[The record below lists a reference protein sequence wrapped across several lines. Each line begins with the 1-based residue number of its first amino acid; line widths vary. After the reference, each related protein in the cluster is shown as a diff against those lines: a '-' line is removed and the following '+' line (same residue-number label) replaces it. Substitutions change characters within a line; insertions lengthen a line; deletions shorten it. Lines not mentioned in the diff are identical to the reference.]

1 LENLFASSQKAW
13 NVFDLYYFSFNV
25 TDQVHQPELPGIL
38 VSPPI
43 KKGSH
48 GRDGDLV
55 ILYLSLTG
63 KNRYTPDE
71 LNNLLQRSALAYYKS
86 TGSLTAGMRAVAE
99 VCNSQLTER
108 NLKNAREEGGQTI
121 GRLNIAV
128 MREDT
133 LFLAVAG
140 LSHAFAINA
149 QEVQDFYDPQA
160 GHGLGVGSA
169 VALRYFQARVQAGD
183 VLAFT
188 PDPPDAWTPDALA
201 GSAALTLEHLRRRL
215 LNGIG
220 PNLQAVV
227 FKFQSGNGEVHALR
241 HRSAAPQPPAAVRP
255 SVLADGP
262 SSYLSEAPRS
272 AAPDAAPASHKPP
285 PPPPLPLPRPPA
297 SRPVP
302 TRPPLSP
309 VSPASGVPEAAS
321 PSAATPQRAEG
332 VENDPIGAGF
342 ALRAPEGEK
351 PSQTP
356 GAPTPRAPLAPHI
369 PLARTAP
376 RVATGS
382 GEPVRTAARR
392 NRAEQAASAIAEES
406 AEDRQ
411 LTQAAALEAARL
423 ARQRRNE
430 RKQKAAVAWNGWKN
444 FYARAG
450 RSWQG
455 LLVRLAPQRTNPT
468 VTATPGVT
476 SVHASPALLI
486 FIAIAVP
493 LIVVAVSMT
502 VYTQTG
508 RSEQRVTYYQQAV
521 AVAEKALAEKDLTV
535 QRSDWEQV
543 LTWLDKTEAYGITD
557 ESRALRA
564 RAQQGVDSSESV
576 TRLEFQ
582 PINRVG
588 FANAVQVV
596 RMVSSGDDLYLLD
609 ASDGSVL
616 RLFLTAQGYVQ
627 DTLFNCGPG
636 PSGSIF
642 VGALVDISTMPPVNP
657 NNATIAAVDGN
668 GNLLYCIPGKSPISH
683 SLAPPNVGWGKI
695 AAMSLSQDSLYLMDI
710 LGNAIWQYTS
720 NDLAFKDPPHLF
732 SENFNI
738 TMADMID
745 MTMYEDNVYFL
756 RKDGHLVECLIS
768 RVQDIPT
775 RCADPAKFTDTRPG
789 RDPKP
794 AIMPG
799 TLFTQFL
806 SINAPDP
813 SIYVLDSSHA
823 SIYRFSVVLTF
834 QDQMRPSGTTGTP
847 LPRSEPTAF
856 TITPHRI
863 AFLAYG
869 NQVFMAQMP

>member
-55 ILYLSLTG
+55 ILFLSLTG

-71 LNNLLQRSALAYYKS
+71 LNNLLQRAALAYYKS
-86 TGSLTAGMRAVAE
+86 TGSLTAGMRAAAE

-108 NLKNAREEGGQTI
+108 NLKNAREEGGQAI

-128 MREDT
+128 LREDT

-140 LSHAFAINA
+140 LSHAFAIGA
-149 QEVQDFYDPQA
+149 DEVQDFYDPQA

-169 VALRYFQARVQAGD
+169 VALRYFQARVQTGD

-188 PDPPDAWTPDALA
+188 PDPPDAWTPAALA

-220 PNLQAVV
+220 SNLQAVV
-227 FKFQSGNGEVHALR
+227 FKFQPGNGEMHALR
-241 HRSAAPQPPAAVRP
+241 HRSAAPQPPAAARP
-255 SVLADGP
+255 SVLADAPTG
-262 SSYLSEAPRS
+262 YLSEAPRS
-272 AAPDAAPASHKPP
+272 TAPEAATAAHKPSPHPALP
-285 PPPPLPLPRPPA
+285 PTRPPA
-297 SRPVP
+297 SHPAP
-302 TRPPLSP
+302 TRPPLEPS
-309 VSPASGVPEAAS
+309 SSASGVPEGSEKPAALS
-321 PSAATPQRAEG
+321 RTTQ
-332 VENDPIGAGF
+332 NDPVGAG
-342 ALRAPEGEK
+342 LKPAP
-351 PSQTP
+351 TP
-356 GAPTPRAPLAPHI
+356 GDPRAPLAPHV
-369 PLARTAP
+369 PVKA
-376 RVATGS
+376 
-382 GEPVRTAARR
+382 GEPVKTAARR
-392 NRAEQAASAIAEES
+392 SRAEQAAPAIAEES

-411 LTQAAALEAARL
+411 LSQAAALEAARQ

-450 RSWQG
+450 RSWQN
-455 LLVRLAPQRTNPT
+455 LLIRLAPQRTNPT
-468 VTATPGVT
+468 VSATPSVT

-521 AVAEKALAEKDLTV
+521 AVAEKALGEKDLAV

-543 LTWLDKTEAYGITD
+543 LSWLDKTEAYGVTD
-557 ESRALRA
+557 DSRALRA
-564 RAQQGVDSSESV
+564 RAQQGVDSSEAV
-576 TRLEFQ
+576 TRLDFQ

-588 FANAVQVV
+588 FANAVQVI

-642 VGALVDISTMPPVNP
+642 IGALVDISSMPPVNP

-695 AAMSLSQDSLYLMDI
+695 AGMSLSQDSLYLMDI

-775 RCADPAKFTDTRPG
+775 RCADPAKYTDTRPG

-813 SIYVLDSSHA
+813 SIYMLDSSHA
-823 SIYRFSVVLTF
+823 SIYRFSVALTF
-834 QDQMRPSGTTGTP
+834 QDQIRPSGITGTP
-847 LPRSEPTAF
+847 LPHSNPTAF